1 MYIPALGQYPV
12 TAYVVGGG
20 GGSADP
26 CADTFFRL
34 THQDVC
40 GGGAI
45 EEPIATVLPPP
56 PEIEPLTFAPATVD
70 EPVYVAPPVPQETI
84 VAAEDEGVP
93 LEDLVIDIKSGGWGA
108 PGPSSTDVS
117 ITAGDVYLEEEAR
130 GFGLVEALLGA
141 GLAWVLTNSYR
152 ARRRR

>member
-1 MYIPALGQYPV
+1 MYCNPHLGQYPV
-12 TAYVVGGG
+12 TAYVVGG

-40 GGGAI
+40 GVTETPADVKEAAI
-45 EEPIATVLPPP
+45 LPPP
-56 PEIEPLTFAPATVD
+56 PELEPVFAAPTVD
-70 EPVYVAPPVPQETI
+70 EPYAPPPQEAI
-84 VAAEDEGVP
+84 VAADEPGIP
-93 LEDLVIDIKSGGWGA
+93 LEETIIEVSSGGWGA
-108 PGPSSTDVS
+108 PTPTDVS
-117 ITAGDVYLEEEAR
+117 ITAGDVYLEEEER